1 MLVVGGQ
8 PTGLNMVDYLY
19 YPPTPPTP
27 PRERTM
33 ARTKQISAKQ
43 MRAEG
48 SLAPGDRVEVSR
60 RPVIRTQEQS
70 RLVGNGLGPDKQW
83 VAYPPAVALEVIKM
97 RMRKEDDLPS
107 TKEAEVSDYRAKD
120 EFEVEFK
127 WGGLSPLPSRYNI
140 NLTTMKQEEIKLFT
154 AYGKWLK
161 DGPRRT
167 LKVRPIRVFIDG
179 IQQDDMSLY
188 KGNTSGDV
196 DKEVIYDVIWQEVQ
210 DAFKRRRRRRRRR
223 GQPPEP
229 LNLDK
234 LHAKQVKQAEAE
246 IKSRQQLIK
255 RRKTKAELKAAP
267 RPGGVK
273 RPAVEPL
280 PVDLIALNAAKRRR
294 TGGGGGGGAGS
305 GAAGTEQGSR
315 FSSVYIFRHSKMH
328 IDI

>member
-1 MLVVGGQ
+1 MMLVVGGSR
-8 PTGLNMVDYLY
+8 PGLNMVDYLY

-48 SLAPGDRVEVSR
+48 RLAPGDRVEVSR

-196 DKEVIYDVIWQEVQ
+196 DKEVIY
-210 DAFKRRRRRRRRR
+210 
-223 GQPPEP
+223 
-229 LNLDK
+229 
-234 LHAKQVKQAEAE
+234 
-246 IKSRQQLIK
+246 
-255 RRKTKAELKAAP
+255 ELKAAP